1 MSEKVT
7 IKVERKTLHL
17 PTIALRGLVVFPNN
31 LVHFEVGREKSI
43 AAVEWAM
50 ANNSNVFLVAQKSMD
65 TTEPQQADLFS
76 YGVVAEV
83 KQVLRVS
90 GDLVK
95 VLVEGKYRAKL
106 SVLDAS
112 GDFLLSA
119 VRPAPVRAGKADDAV
134 ETEALLRALKAGFDE
149 YLGMNPRLGKD
160 VVFAIVSSDDP
171 AFLSEYMPAN
181 LLFRYEDK
189 QAVMDEGTLNGRL
202 KKLIEMLR
210 RECQVMKI
218 EKEIAEK
225 VNESMDKNQRD
236 YYLHEQLHIISDEL
250 GEGDDTHAEADE
262 YRRRITG
269 LHLAEDSEKKLLKE
283 VDRLAKMQ
291 GSNQEAT
298 VIRTYLDTC
307 LDLPWNTFTVDDLDI
322 SRAQQILDRDHY
334 GLKKVKD
341 RILETL
347 AVRKLAPDVKA
358 QIICLVGPPG
368 VGKTS
373 IARSIAESLGRK
385 YVRIS
390 LGGVRDEA
398 EIRGHRRT
406 YIGAMPGKIITAMI
420 SAKSANPLMLLD
432 EIDKL
437 AGDFRGDPAAALLEA
452 LDPEQNSTFNDHF
465 IDIPFDL
472 SHVLFITT
480 ANDLGSIPG
489 PLRDRMDVIEL
500 PSYTRVEK
508 YNIARK
514 HLLPKQLKAC
524 GLTGKVTLSQSALYG
539 IIDGYTREAGVRN
552 LERTITSVL
561 RKCARKIAAGE
572 VESVSVTGTMLEQL
586 LGPRFVKP
594 DFLNRT
600 NAVGIANGL
609 AWTSVGGETL
619 PIEVQVI
626 PEGSGKITVTGSLGD
641 VMKESAQLAVTWVRV
656 HAAEYGID
664 PEKLKKCDLHI
675 HAPEGAV
682 PKDGPSAG
690 VTLTTALV
698 SCLSGIPVRG
708 DVAMTGEITLHG
720 NVLPIGGLRE
730 KSMAA
735 YREGMKTVL
744 IPKDN
749 EPDLYEV
756 DDEVK
761 KNLTFLPMQ
770 SLTQVLNAAL
780 LKPQNAKKAKAPSR
794 THAKKKAADAAIVPP
809 TAEKPDG
816 KCEGLPSLVVWRA
829 QAGRSVR

>member
-7 IKVERKTLHL
+7 IKVERKKLHL

-106 SVLDAS
+106 SALDAS
-112 GDFLLSA
+112 GDFLLSE

-262 YRRRITG
+262 YRRKITG

-298 VIRTYLDTC
+298 IIRTYLDTC

-358 QIICLVGPPG
+358 QIICLVGSPG

-373 IARSIAESLGRK
+373 IARSIAESMGRK

-619 PIEVQVI
+619 PIEVQVMDN
-626 PEGSGKITVTGSLGD
+626 GSGKITVTGSLGD

-780 LKPQNAKKAKAPSR
+780 LKPNAAKSAAGR
-794 THAKKKAADAAIVPP
+794 THTKKKAADAAIVPP
-809 TAEKPDG
+809 TAEKPQPG
-816 KCEGLPSLVVWRA
+816 AVC
-829 QAGRSVR
+829 

>member
-7 IKVERKTLHL
+7 IKVERKKLHL

-106 SVLDAS
+106 SALDAS
-112 GDFLLSA
+112 GDFLLSE

-262 YRRRITG
+262 YRRKITG

-619 PIEVQVI
+619 PIEVQVMDN
-626 PEGSGKITVTGSLGD
+626 GSGKITVTGSLGD

-744 IPKDN
+744 IPKNN

-809 TAEKPDG
+809 TAEKPQPG
-816 KCEGLPSLVVWRA
+816 AVC
-829 QAGRSVR
+829 

>member
-7 IKVERKTLHL
+7 IKVERKKLHL

-106 SVLDAS
+106 SALDAS
-112 GDFLLSA
+112 GDFLLSE

-283 VDRLAKMQ
+283 VDRLSKMQ

-465 IDIPFDL
+465 IDIPFYL

-619 PIEVQVI
+619 PIEVQVMDN
-626 PEGSGKITVTGSLGD
+626 GSGKITVTGSLGD

-809 TAEKPDG
+809 TAEKPQPG
-816 KCEGLPSLVVWRA
+816 AVC
-829 QAGRSVR
+829 

>member
-1 MSEKVT
+1 MSEKVK
-7 IKVERKTLHL
+7 IKIARNVVHL
-17 PTIALRGLVVFPNN
+17 PAIALRGLVVFPNN
-31 LVHFEVGREKSI
+31 VVHFEVGRTKSI
-43 AAVEWAM
+43 AAIEAAM
-50 ANNSNVFLVAQKSMD
+50 HANSSVFLVAQREMD
-65 TTEPQQADLFS
+65 EEEPALRDLYA
-76 YGVVAEV
+76 YGVIAEI

-90 GDLVK
+90 DDLVK
-95 VLVEGKYRAKL
+95 VLVEGKTRARL
-106 SVLDAS
+106 LELDA
-112 GDFLLSA
+112 GEKYLQATVRPVA
-119 VRPAPVRAGKADDAV
+119 VRGIPADKRNQV
-134 ETEALLRALKAGFDE
+134 EALVRSLKDCFEE
-149 YLGMNPRLGKD
+149 YLSYSPQISKD
-160 VVFAIVSSDDP
+160 VVYNIVSSDSP
-171 AFLSEYMPAN
+171 LYLSEYMPAN
-181 LLFRYEDK
+181 LLFKYEDK
-189 QAVMDEGTLNGRL
+189 QVILNESTLLGRL
-202 KKLIEMLR
+202 EKLLTLLR
-210 RECQVMKI
+210 QECQIMDI
-218 EKEIAEK
+218 ERDLDDK
-225 VNESMDKNQRD
+225 VNARMDKGQRE
-236 YYLHEQLHIISDEL
+236 YYLREQMNVISEEL
-250 GEGDDTHAEADE
+250 GDAEDTRAEADT
-262 YRRRITG
+262 YRGKVKALNLDEEST
-269 LHLAEDSEKKLLKE
+269 EKLLKE
-283 VDRLAKMQ
+283 CDRLARMQ
-291 GSNQEAT
+291 GSSAESG
-298 VIRTYLDTC
+298 VIRSYLDAC
-307 LDLPWNTFTVDDLDI
+307 LALPWHTATEDDLDQAHA
-322 SRAQQILDRDHY
+322 RKVLDREHY
-334 GLKKVKD
+334 GLQKVKE
-341 RILETL
+341 RILELL
-347 AVRKLAPDVKA
+347 AVRKLNQDVKG

-373 IARSIAESLGRK
+373 IAHSIAECMDRK
-385 YVRIS
+385 FARMS
-390 LGGVRDEA
+390 LGGVHDEA

-406 YIGAMPGKIITAMI
+406 YIGAMPGKIISAMI
-420 SAKSANPLMLLD
+420 TAKSSNPLMLLD

-524 GLTGKVTLSQSALYG
+524 GLTGKVTMNQSALYG

-572 VESVSVTGTMLEQL
+572 VESVAVTATMLEEL
-586 LGPRFVKP
+586 LGPRIVKP

-619 PIEVQVI
+619 PIEVQVMDN
-626 PEGSGKITVTGSLGD
+626 GTGKITVTGSLGD

-656 HAAEYGID
+656 HAEEYGID
-664 PEKLKKCDLHI
+664 PERLKKCDLHI

-698 SCLSGIPVRG
+698 SCLSGVPVRG

-749 EPDLYEV
+749 EPDLYDV
-756 DDEVK
+756 DEEVK

-770 SLTQVLNAAL
+770 NLSQVLAAAL
-780 LKPQNAKKAKAPSR
+780 LKP
-794 THAKKKAADAAIVPP
+794 KAAKS
-809 TAEKPDG
+809 T
-816 KCEGLPSLVVWRA
+816 
-829 QAGRSVR
+829 AGRPRTKKSKAGESRIPAAPEKNQPGAVC

>member
-7 IKVERKTLHL
+7 IKVERKKLHL

-106 SVLDAS
+106 SALDAS
-112 GDFLLSA
+112 GDFLLSE

-262 YRRRITG
+262 YRRRITR

-619 PIEVQVI
+619 PIEVQVMDN
-626 PEGSGKITVTGSLGD
+626 GSGKITVTGSLGD

-809 TAEKPDG
+809 TAEKPQPG
-816 KCEGLPSLVVWRA
+816 AVC
-829 QAGRSVR
+829 

>member
-7 IKVERKTLHL
+7 IKVERKKLHL

-106 SVLDAS
+106 SALDAS
-112 GDFLLSA
+112 GDFLLSE

-406 YIGAMPGKIITAMI
+406 YIGAMPGKIISAMI
-420 SAKSANPLMLLD
+420 TAKSSNPLMLLD

-465 IDIPFDL
+465 LDIPFDL

-561 RKCARKIAAGE
+561 RKCARKIASGE
-572 VESVSVTGTMLEQL
+572 AETVSVTGSMLEDL

-626 PEGSGKITVTGSLGD
+626 DNGSGKITVTGSLGD

-656 HAAEYGID
+656 HALEYGID
-664 PEKLKKCDLHI
+664 PERLKKCDLHI

-698 SCLSGIPVRG
+698 SCLSGMPVRG

-770 SLTQVLNAAL
+770 NLTQVLNAAL
-780 LKPQNAKKAKAPSR
+780 LKPTSAKKTKAPASR
-794 THAKKKAADAAIVPP
+794 SRKKAPAGESLVPP
-809 TAEKPDG
+809 AAEKPQTG
-816 KCEGLPSLVVWRA
+816 AVC
-829 QAGRSVR
+829 

>member
-7 IKVERKTLHL
+7 IKVERKKLHL

-106 SVLDAS
+106 SALDAS
-112 GDFLLSA
+112 GDFLLSE

-373 IARSIAESLGRK
+373 IARSIAESMGRK

-619 PIEVQVI
+619 PIEVQVMDN
-626 PEGSGKITVTGSLGD
+626 GSGKITVTGSLGD

-770 SLTQVLNAAL
+770 NLTQVLNAAL
-780 LKPQNAKKAKAPSR
+780 LKPNAAKSAAGR

-809 TAEKPDG
+809 TAEKPQPG
-816 KCEGLPSLVVWRA
+816 AVC
-829 QAGRSVR
+829 

>member
-7 IKVERKTLHL
+7 IKVERKKLHL

-106 SVLDAS
+106 SALDAS
-112 GDFLLSA
+112 GDFLLSE

-262 YRRRITG
+262 YRRRITE

-291 GSNQEAT
+291 GSNQETT

-619 PIEVQVI
+619 PIEVQVMDN
-626 PEGSGKITVTGSLGD
+626 GSGKITVTGSLGD

-809 TAEKPDG
+809 TAEKPQPG
-816 KCEGLPSLVVWRA
+816 AVC
-829 QAGRSVR
+829 

>member
-65 TTEPQQADLFS
+65 TTDPAQADLFT

-90 GDLVK
+90 EDLVK

-106 SVLDAS
+106 TELDAS
-112 GDFLLSA
+112 GDFLLSE
-119 VRPAPVRAGKADDAV
+119 VRPAPVCPGKPEEAV
-134 ETEALLRALKAGFDE
+134 ETEALLRALKTGFDE

-202 KKLIEMLR
+202 KKLVEMLR

-262 YRRRITG
+262 YRCRITE

-283 VDRLAKMQ
+283 VDRLSKMQ

-322 SRAQQILDRDHY
+322 GRAQQILDRDHY

-406 YIGAMPGKIITAMI
+406 YIGAMPGKIINAMI
-420 SAKSANPLMLLD
+420 TAKSANPLMLLD

-472 SHVLFITT
+472 SHVFFITT

-561 RKCARKIAAGE
+561 RKCARKIASGE
-572 VESVSVTGTMLEQL
+572 VESVSVTGTMLEEL

-600 NAVGIANGL
+600 NMVGVANGL

-656 HAAEYGID
+656 HADEYGID

-730 KSMAA
+730 KSLAA

-749 EPDLYEV
+749 EPDLYDV

-761 KNLTFLPMQ
+761 KSLTFLPMQ

-809 TAEKPDG
+809 TAEKPQSG
-816 KCEGLPSLVVWRA
+816 AVC
-829 QAGRSVR
+829 

>member
-7 IKVERKTLHL
+7 IKVERQTLHL
-17 PTIALRGLVVFPNN
+17 PAIALRGLVVFPNN

-43 AAVEWAM
+43 AAIEWAM
-50 ANNSNVFLVAQKSMD
+50 SNNSNVFLVAQKRMD
-65 TTEPQQADLFS
+65 TDEPTHDDLFT
-76 YGVVAEV
+76 YGVVAEI
-83 KQVLRVS
+83 KQILRVS
-90 GDLVK
+90 DDLVR
-95 VLVEGKYRAKL
+95 VLVEGKYRAKMID
-106 SVLDAS
+106 LDS
-112 GDFLLSA
+112 DGKFLLAA
-119 VRPAPVRAGKADDAV
+119 VQQAPVRGAKEENTLQTDALV
-134 ETEALLRALKAGFDE
+134 RTLKSVFDE
-149 YLGMNPRLGKD
+149 YLSLNQRLAKD
-160 VVFAIVSSDDP
+160 VVFAIVSNDDP
-171 AFLSEYMPAN
+171 VFLSEYVPAN
-181 LLFRYEDK
+181 LLLRYEDK
-189 QAVMDEGTLNGRL
+189 QAVMDENTLTGRL
-202 KKLIEMLR
+202 EKLIELLR
-210 RECQVMKI
+210 RECQVMQI
-218 EKEIAEK
+218 EKEISDK

-236 YYLHEQLHIISDEL
+236 YYLHEQLNIISSEL

-262 YRRRITG
+262 YRRRITE
-269 LHLAEDSEKKLLKE
+269 LHLEADSEKKLLKE

-307 LDLPWNTFTVDDLDI
+307 LDLPWNTFTEDDLDI
-322 SRAQQILDRDHY
+322 VKAQQILDRDHY

-341 RILETL
+341 RILELL

-373 IARSIAESLGRK
+373 IARSIASCLNRK
-385 YVRIS
+385 YVRLS

-406 YIGAMPGKIITAMI
+406 YIGAMPGKIISAMI
-420 SAKSANPLMLLD
+420 TAKSQNPLILLD

-452 LDPEQNSTFNDHF
+452 LDPEQNNTFKDHF
-465 IDIPFDL
+465 LDIPYDL

-508 YNIARK
+508 YNIARR
-514 HLLPKQLKAC
+514 HLLPKQLELC
-524 GLTGKVTLSQSALYG
+524 GLTGKVTLSQGALYG
-539 IIDGYTREAGVRN
+539 IIDGYTREAGVRS

-572 VESVSVTGTMLEQL
+572 TESVSVTTSMLEEL
-586 LGPRFVKP
+586 LGPRMIKP
-594 DFLNRT
+594 EFLNRD

-626 PEGSGKITVTGSLGD
+626 EDGSGKITVTGSLGD
-641 VMKESAQLAVTWVRV
+641 VMKESAQLAITYARV

-664 PEKLKKCDLHI
+664 TEKLKKCDLHI
-675 HAPEGAV
+675 HAPEGAI

-690 VTLTTALV
+690 VTLTTALI
-698 SCLSGIPVRG
+698 SCLSGRPVRG

-720 NVLPIGGLRE
+720 NVLAIGGLRE

-735 YREGMKTVL
+735 YREGMKLVL

-749 EPDLYEV
+749 ESDLYDV

-761 KNLTFLPMQ
+761 ENIQFMPVSNLK
-770 SLTQVLNAAL
+770 QVLDTAL
-780 LKPQNAKKAKAPSR
+780 LKTPQPMPARR
-794 THAKKKAADAAIVPP
+794 TRARKTKTPDAILPPADKTPQP
-809 TAEKPDG
+809 G
-816 KCEGLPSLVVWRA
+816 VVC
-829 QAGRSVR
+829 